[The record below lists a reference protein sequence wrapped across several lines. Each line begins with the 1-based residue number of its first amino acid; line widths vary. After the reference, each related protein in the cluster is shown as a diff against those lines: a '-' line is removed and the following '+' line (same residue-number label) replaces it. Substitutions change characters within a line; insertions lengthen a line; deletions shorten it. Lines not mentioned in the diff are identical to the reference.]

1 MSKETGISVE
11 TLSMIKTV
19 EKKVEDNRR
28 KNELFLEE
36 QSEKKNL
43 QMLVHLAGQIR
54 FYYQMKRTTT
64 MPLNGLV

>member
-43 QMLVHLAGQIR
+43 QMLV
-54 FYYQMKRTTT
+54 
-64 MPLNGLV
+64 